1 MEHIYVWLDLQ
12 KPSEIAQKLKAN
24 LLLNI
29 KPTLLHY
36 QKHGYRWSS
45 LLSQTN
51 PVKPPRYTTG
61 SVGPVNDINQKVSGA
76 RLLSTIPLD
85 KSDKHEDPVHLYEC
99 DGSSD

>member
-1 MEHIYVWLDLQ
+1 MR
-12 KPSEIAQKLKAN
+12 KPSEIAQELKAN

-29 KPTLLHY
+29 EPTLLHY

-45 LLSQTN
+45 LLSQMDL
-51 PVKPPRYTTG
+51 VKPPRYMYTTE
-61 SVGPVNDINQKVSGA
+61 SVGPVNGIFKNVSGA
-76 RLLSTIPLD
+76 RLLPIIPLD